1 MSSFNL
7 CKYRNAL
14 GVPGKGAH
22 SIRLG
27 GVAVGGGVAGGG
39 VAVVDVLLT
48 IVGAYIIAYFAH
60 TSFAWTAAGLF
71 LLGII
76 LHRLFCVR
84 TTIDKLLF
92 PNADSLSKRVRF
104 SE

>member
-7 CKYRNAL
+7 CKHRNAL
-14 GVPGKGAH
+14 GVPRKGVH
-22 SIRLG
+22 SVRLG
-27 GVAVGGGVAGGG
+27 GI
-39 VAVVDVLLT
+39 AVVDVIMTL
-48 IVGAYIIAYFAH
+48 IGAYIIARIMRA
-60 TSFAWTAAGLF
+60 SFAWTAAGLF

-92 PNADSLSKRVRF
+92 PTAKRIRF
-104 SE
+104 AI

>member
-22 SIRLG
+22 SIRLI
-27 GVAVGGGVAGGG
+27 GVAVGG
-39 VAVVDVLLT
+39 VAVVDVIMTL
-48 IVGAYIIAYFAH
+48 VGAYIISYYAR
-60 TSFAWTAAGLF
+60 TSFAWTAAGFF

-92 PNADSLSKRVRF
+92 PNADSRIKRVRF
-104 SE
+104 NV